1 MGVYAF
7 IFGCI
12 GIGVLVWIISGVLGE
27 YSTVSEMTVEQIG
40 NAGSIM
46 FVIGLI
52 SLAGIFLISF
62 FTSGRLR
69 IRS

>member
-12 GIGVLVWIISGVLGE
+12 GLGILLWIISALLGE
-27 YSTVSEMTVEQIG
+27 YLDLNETIVKQIG
-40 NAGSIM
+40 DAGSIM

-52 SLAGIFLISF
+52 SLAVVFLIRYF
-62 FTSGRLR
+62 QSGHHR
-69 IRS
+69 

>member
-12 GIGVLVWIISGVLGE
+12 GIGIVLWILAGVIGGYNYLE
-27 YSTVSEMTVEQIG
+27 QATITQIG
-40 NAGSIM
+40 EAGTIM

-52 SLAGIFLISF
+52 SLAVIFLISYF
-62 FTSGRLR
+62 NGR
-69 IRS
+69 

>member
-12 GIGVLVWIISGVLGE
+12 GIGILLWILSGVIGE
-27 YSTVSEMTVEQIG
+27 YDILNAMTVEQIG
-40 NAGSIM
+40 TAGSIM

-52 SLAGIFLISF
+52 SLAVVFLISYF
-62 FTSGRLR
+62 SNNH
-69 IRS
+69 